1 MTAPLGKALVVTGL
15 IITFIGI
22 IFIFRDSLP
31 FLKFFGKLPGD
42 ISIKRENFS
51 FYFPLTTSI
60 IISII
65 LTIIFYLANKFR

>member
-1 MTAPLGKALVVTGL
+1 MTASFGKALVITGI
-15 IITFIGI
+15 IITFIGL

-42 ISIKRENFS
+42 ITVKRENFR

-65 LTIIFYLANKFR
+65 LTIIFYLVNKFR